1 MTYKPLKEKPMKD
14 LPVRAL
20 LRIAAAVALWC
31 MIGRAVAGDYELT
44 TVAQDL
50 SEPWSV
56 AQLPDGAFLVT
67 LRGGNLLRINEGAA
81 ATEIR
86 GVPETYYA
94 GQGGFFD
101 ILLHPD
107 FGNNQTVYLSYAH
120 GEPGANGT
128 AIIRA
133 TLAEQQL
140 ENVEQ
145 ILLVAPLKDTPQHYG
160 GKMLFLPDG
169 SLLLTTGEGF
179 DYREQSQDR
188 ENEMGKIL
196 RIHDD
201 GSVPDDNP
209 FADQASRR
217 VWTYGHR
224 NPQGLALDSASGTV
238 YMHEHGPRGGD
249 EVNVV
254 SAGSNYGWPAVTY
267 GLDYSGAY
275 VSPFTEA
282 PGMTQPLLHWVP
294 SIAPSG
300 MVVYSGEHFP
310 QWQGDLLIGAL
321 VDKEVRRVDLEDGV
335 VVGQESLFAEID
347 ARIRDVRMGAD
358 GHLYILTDGS
368 EGKLIRVTPR

>member
-1 MTYKPLKEKPMKD
+1 MKD